1 MHFMTALLFSTLVLS
16 MILVIIDGLSS
27 NTYIGSDAVHILYNN
42 NNNNSIDM
50 VHIGDARVELLKA
63 KRRESDGPTIL
74 AYIIIAAAI
83 IVPNLPQID

>member
-74 AYIIIAAAI
+74 AYIMIVAAI
-83 IVPNLPQID
+83 IIPNVPQID

>member
-27 NTYIGSDAVHILYNN
+27 NTYIGSDAVNNLYNN
-42 NNNNSIDM
+42 NNNNIIDM